1 MEIYDNLEKI
11 VFDAEPV
18 WQKVRLGGMTLNK
31 ICLEGDSEFYLQS
44 DYAATTWKIR
54 WEIIVARKKA
64 LLQANFKKHENVS
77 KNPPGPHLWRV
88 LGPRV
93 ERWTQV
99 EGHNRVTEWNVGE
112 SAQN

>member
-64 LLQANFKKHENVS
+64 LLFGEFKNMKMYQKSTRAIYEEYWV
-77 KNPPGPHLWRV
+77 R
-88 LGPRV
+88 
-93 ERWTQV
+93 E
-99 EGHNRVTEWNVGE
+99 
-112 SAQN
+112 

>member
-54 WEIIVARKKA
+54 
-64 LLQANFKKHENVS
+64 
-77 KNPPGPHLWRV
+77 
-88 LGPRV
+88 
-93 ERWTQV
+93 
-99 EGHNRVTEWNVGE
+99 
-112 SAQN
+112 